1 MTESVEPRD
10 RTSESNLIGEAIQL
24 ARRLQE
30 RANALQTPQ
39 EKRQQ
44 AEFDRMIQHPADKAT
59 LVQMTDQAFRS
70 SASRRAADQLTHVLD
85 VQRIP
90 RFFSPLDRTLLRGFR
105 SFGGYLPGVAVPW

>member
-1 MTESVEPRD
+1 MTEHSEPND
-10 RTSESNLIGEAIQL
+10 SGDDAAEPNLIAEAIQL

-30 RANALQTPQ
+30 RANVLQTPQ

-70 SASRRAADQLTHVLD
+70 SASRRAADQLTEEMPAGKELRQVRVFALK
-85 VQRIP
+85 VSMPESP
-90 RFFSPLDRTLLRGFR
+90 RGEQ
-105 SFGGYLPGVAVPW
+105 G